1 MSDVLNKLFSV
12 SGKTALVT
20 GGTNGIGLM
29 IARGLVQAGVK
40 TYIVGRNKD
49 RGVEAAAELSGQGR
63 CVFIHGDLSTLAGID
78 AIVEQLGAQ
87 ESQLDILIN
96 NAGLLTLQS
105 LEEVTEDGWDG
116 PVNINLKA
124 PFFMVQKLL
133 PLLRA
138 SGSDDDPA
146 RVINIGSAGGI
157 ENANIEYYSYCAS
170 KAGIHH
176 LTRALA
182 KYLAGDNINVVAIA
196 PGIFPTDIGYEPPEE
211 VARAILASIPRK
223 RLGTEEDIIGAVIY
237 LTSRAGAFLTG
248 SVLPVD
254 GGKIY
259 G

>member
-12 SGKTALVT
+12 SGKTALIT

-40 TYIVGRNKD
+40 TYIVGRNRDK
-49 RGVEAAAELSGQGR
+49 GAEAAAELSRQGQ
-63 CVFIHGDLSTLAGID
+63 CVFIPGDLSTMAGID
-78 AIVEQLGAQ
+78 AIVEQLKAQ

-96 NAGLLTLQS
+96 NAGLLTLQA
-105 LEEVTEDGWDG
+105 LDEVTEEGWDG

-124 PFFMVQKLL
+124 PFFMIQKLR

-138 SGSDDDPA
+138 SGTDEDPA
-146 RVINIGSAGGI
+146 RVINIGSAGGV

-170 KAGIHH
+170 KAGVHH

-182 KYLAGDNINVVAIA
+182 KYLAPDHINVVAIA
-196 PGIFPTDIGYEPPEE
+196 PGVFPSDIGYEPPEE
-211 VARAILASIPRK
+211 IARAILASIPRK
-223 RLGTEEDIIGAVIY
+223 RLGTEEDIVGAVIY
-237 LTSRAGAFLTG
+237 LSSRAGAFLTG
-248 SVLPVD
+248 SLLPVD